1 MKDNGKIHR
10 KILFRGKRLDNGEW
24 VYGYYVH
31 FNDYLRDREIHLIYT
46 GDADS
51 MPKTVGKGYDFIGEH
66 YEVDPKTVGQFVCLD
81 CKGNNLFEDDIVKT
95 RVTNGR
101 FKKNPRFENLVVSYN
116 EKYGKWENGCF
127 GTFYPERMEVV
138 GNIHDN
144 PQLANLKFKIGDI
157 VVSKCDGQWK
167 IEDIKSDRYLVRDT
181 ISWITG
187 HILFSQQDNWEIK

>member
-1 MKDNGKIHR
+1 MKDNRR

-31 FNDYLRDREIHLIYT
+31 FNDYLRDREIHLIFT

-51 MPKTVGKGYDFIGEH
+51 MPNNFGKGYDFIGEH

-116 EKYGKWENGCF
+116 EKYGKWENGWF
-127 GTFYPERMEVV
+127 GTFYPERMEVI
-138 GNIHDN
+138 GNVFDT
-144 PQLANLKFKIGDI
+144 PELLK
-157 VVSKCDGQWK
+157 
-167 IEDIKSDRYLVRDT
+167 
-181 ISWITG
+181 
-187 HILFSQQDNWEIK
+187 